1 MNRKGGGLLNFSS
14 TSGRRRKGNICLSVL
29 NVLYILLC
37 AILLNP
43 TFLSSLLEETRAERG
58 IT

>member
-14 TSGRRRKGNICLSVL
+14 TSGRRKGNICLSVL